1 MSIATAAAGVRP
13 VPIAE
18 APLRKPK
25 KKWSRL
31 ILPTYTI
38 LLMLYLATPILMMI
52 LYGFNDIPGERQ
64 TPRFWGFTLDW
75 YRTMFDDPS
84 LTQAVRN
91 SVVIAI
97 MAAAIATP
105 LGTTLGLALGRY
117 GFRGKAAVS
126 FVIFMAIAIPEIV
139 LGSSLLSMFVQAR
152 APLGFMT
159 ILLSHV
165 AFNTPF
171 VAVTV
176 RARVQGMDRSLED
189 AAQDLFATPPVA
201 FYKVTLPII
210 LPGIIAGLMLAF
222 VLSLDDFVITN
233 FVSGQLQT
241 FPIWVYGATRIGLPP
256 TVNVLGTL
264 LFVAG
269 IVLALLSALS
279 QRGEKPSRGRAPA
292 KAGVPAAGSARE

>member
-105 LGTTLGLALGRY
+105 LGTTLGLALGRF
-117 GFRGKAAVS
+117 GFRG
-126 FVIFMAIAIPEIV
+126 
-139 LGSSLLSMFVQAR
+139 
-152 APLGFMT
+152 
-159 ILLSHV
+159 
-165 AFNTPF
+165 
-171 VAVTV
+171 
-176 RARVQGMDRSLED
+176 
-189 AAQDLFATPPVA
+189 
-201 FYKVTLPII
+201 
-210 LPGIIAGLMLAF
+210 
-222 VLSLDDFVITN
+222 
-233 FVSGQLQT
+233 
-241 FPIWVYGATRIGLPP
+241 
-256 TVNVLGTL
+256 
-264 LFVAG
+264 
-269 IVLALLSALS
+269 
-279 QRGEKPSRGRAPA
+279 
-292 KAGVPAAGSARE
+292 

>member
-1 MSIATAAAGVRP
+1 MSTTAAPPPTRVAPSGVYGP
-13 VPIAE
+13 AQ
-18 APLRKPK
+18 APLREKR

-31 ILPTYTI
+31 VLPSYTT
-38 LLMLYLATPILMMI
+38 LLMVYLVSPIVVMI
-52 LYGFNDIPGERQ
+52 LYGFNDLPSGERQ

-75 YRTMFDDPS
+75 WRTMFDDAS
-84 LTQAVRN
+84 LTAAVRN

-97 MAAAIATP
+97 VAAAIATP

-117 GFRGKAAVS
+117 GFRGKGALS
-126 FVIFMAIAIPEIV
+126 FLIFMAIAIPEIV
-139 LGSSLLSMFVQAR
+139 LGSSLLSMFVQLQ
-152 APLGFMT
+152 APLGFST
-159 ILLSHV
+159 ILLSHI
-165 AFNTPF
+165 AFDTPF

-189 AAQDLFATPPVA
+189 AAQDLFASPLVA

-210 LPGIIAGLMLAF
+210 LPGIMAGFMLAF

-241 FPIWVYGATRIGLPP
+241 FPIWVYGATRVGLPP

-269 IVLALLSALS
+269 VTLALLSALS
-279 QRGEKPSRGRAPA
+279 QRKQP
-292 KAGVPAAGSARE
+292 

>member
-1 MSIATAAAGVRP
+1 MTATAIAGTRVAP
-13 VPIAE
+13 VSE
-18 APLRKPK
+18 APLRKHRKRPT
-25 KKWSRL
+25 RL
-31 ILPTYTI
+31 ILPLYTV
-38 LLMLYLATPILMMI
+38 LLMLYLVTPILMMI

-97 MAAAIATP
+97 VAAAVATP

-126 FVIFMAIAIPEIV
+126 FVIFMAIAVPEIV
-139 LGSSLLSMFVQAR
+139 LGSSLLSMFVQAE
-152 APLGFMT
+152 APLGFTT
-159 ILLSHV
+159 ILLAHI
-165 AFNTPF
+165 AFSVPF

-189 AAQDLFATPPVA
+189 AAQDLFASPLVA
-201 FYKVTLPII
+201 FWKVTFPII
-210 LPGIIAGLMLAF
+210 LPGILAGLMLAF

-269 IVLALLSALS
+269 VVLALLTAVS
-279 QRGEKPSRGRAPA
+279 QRGEGSEGRPKEAP
-292 KAGVPAAGSARE
+292 GV